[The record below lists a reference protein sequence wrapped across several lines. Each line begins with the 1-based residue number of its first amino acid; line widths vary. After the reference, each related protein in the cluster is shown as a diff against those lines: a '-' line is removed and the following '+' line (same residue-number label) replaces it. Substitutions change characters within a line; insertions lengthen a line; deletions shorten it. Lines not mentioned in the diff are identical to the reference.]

1 MNIRPIPAILLL
13 TILLSGCGTPVPADK
28 ADYVGAWSSPKMR
41 LSIARDGNI
50 NYERH
55 RGSTRTAI
63 EDGPLQEFHGNDFSV
78 GFWFI
83 STTFVVSQPPYQTG
97 GKWKMVVDGVELTKD

>member
-1 MNIRPIPAILLL
+1 MNVRLIPAILLL

-41 LSIARDGNI
+41 LSISRDGTI

-63 EDGPLQEFHGNDFSV
+63 DNGPLQEFHGNDFSV
-78 GFWFI
+78 GVWFI
-83 STTFVVSQPPYQTG
+83 STTFVVSRPPYQEG
-97 GKWKMVVDGVELTKD
+97 GRWKMVVDGVELTKD

>member
-28 ADYVGAWSSPKMR
+28 ADYVGAWRSPEMR
-41 LSIARDGNI
+41 LSITRDGNI

-55 RGSTRTAI
+55 RGSAETSI
-63 EDGPLQEFHGNDFSV
+63 NGPLQEFQGDDFSV
-78 GFWFI
+78 GVWFI
-83 STTFVVSQPPYQTG
+83 STTFVVSQPPYQEG
-97 GKWKMVVDGVELTKD
+97 GRWKMVVDGVELTKY